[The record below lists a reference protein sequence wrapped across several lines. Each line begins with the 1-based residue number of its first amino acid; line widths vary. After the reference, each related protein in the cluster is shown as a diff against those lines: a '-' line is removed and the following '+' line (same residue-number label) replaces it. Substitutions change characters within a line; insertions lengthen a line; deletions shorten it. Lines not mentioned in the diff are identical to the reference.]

1 MANTTFLQLVV
12 IAVLL
17 ACCTEHS
24 VGLPLG
30 KREDKERMFPENV
43 TSDNATS
50 TLTVSGKAALPE
62 ILIMLQSGPITR
74 LPFST
79 RLIYTQTHMVVL

>member
-17 ACCTEHS
+17 ACCMEHS

-30 KREDKERMFPENV
+30 KREDKERTIPETV

-50 TLTVSGKAALPE
+50 ALSAAGKIALLQ
-62 ILIMLQSGPITR
+62 ILIMLQNGPLTD
-74 LPFST
+74 S
-79 RLIYTQTHMVVL
+79 HSVLG